1 MKMHSSL
8 LGLGD
13 CIPGQPST
21 DPNCFT
27 TPAYI
32 RALNLK
38 QVSGE
43 QAAGLIS
50 TSIDS
55 AGCYDTYMAPGPNF
69 NPDAYNKCIG
79 AQDVTTPQFNAA
91 ARAGVT
97 FAQNPYVPPIT
108 QAQVKTLSTAPPPN
122 AGSAPTPPPGGGGS
136 SGGGSGGGTGG
147 SGGSTTPPFDLMA
160 WLKSPLSASI
170 DVPKWWAVIGVGG
183 LGFFLYSRSR

>member
-1 MKMHSSL
+1 MRMHSFH

-50 TSIDS
+50 SSIDS
-55 AGCYDTYMAPGPNF
+55 AGCYDTYMTQGPNF
-69 NPDAYNKCIG
+69 NPDAYNRCIG

-91 ARAGVT
+91 ARAGVS

-108 QAQVKTLSTAPPPN
+108 QAQVKTLSTAPP
-122 AGSAPTPPPGGGGS
+122 AGGGTAPSPPPGSGG
-136 SGGGSGGGTGG
+136 SGGGGGTGGGGTGG
-147 SGGSTTPPFDLMA
+147 SSATPPFDLIA
-160 WLKSPLSASI
+160 WLKSPLSSTLEI
-170 DVPKWWAVIGVGG
+170 PKWLAGAAVG
-183 LGFFLYSRSR
+183 LGLFVYSRYR